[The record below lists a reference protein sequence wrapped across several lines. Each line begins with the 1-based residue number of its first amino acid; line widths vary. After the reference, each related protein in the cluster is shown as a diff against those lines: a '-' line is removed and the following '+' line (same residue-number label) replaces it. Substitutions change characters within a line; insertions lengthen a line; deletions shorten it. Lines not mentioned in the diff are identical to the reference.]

1 MAQQIR
7 RIDLAAGAKKI
18 LQMIEEDGGV
28 IVENFISADLV
39 RRIRMQLGDFAEG
52 FKPGVSEGELKALFA
67 GQQTKR
73 FSGLITKAPA
83 FAEVVDHDLLHDW
96 AREAFRNDYW
106 INTGQAMI
114 VGPGSHAQYL
124 HRDWGNWPIASS
136 HGPNGPE
143 ATVSIMLALS
153 DFTAENGATRV
164 VPGSH
169 KWDDFT
175 RSADPE
181 SVVQAVMPAGSA
193 LLYTGKT
200 MHGAGANIT
209 EDQWRFGIHL
219 SFCLGQLTPEEAIPL
234 TVPWS
239 VAQHCSERV
248 KAMLGFYSIRTFD
261 GGWPILW
268 TKDYRELR
276 DQLEPPPTERFV
288 TAGAS
293 LRSSV
298 KIEPAPRR
306 AERSR
311 KASA

>member
-7 RIDLAAGAKKI
+7 RMDLSEGSARI
-18 LQMIEEDGGV
+18 LGIVDQDGGV
-28 IVENFISADLV
+28 IVENFISRELV
-39 RRIRMQLGDFAEG
+39 HRIRAQLGDFAEA
-52 FKPGVSEGELKALFA
+52 FRPGISEGAIKAAFA
-67 GQQTKR
+67 GGQTKR
-73 FSGLITKAPA
+73 FSGLISKAPA
-83 FAEVVDHDLLHDW
+83 FAEVVDHDLLHEW
-96 AREAFRNDYW
+96 ATQAFKNDYW
-106 INTGQAMI
+106 INTAQAMI
-114 VGPGSHAQYL
+114 VGPGSQDQYL
-124 HRDWGNWPIASS
+124 HRDWGNWPIAASQ
-136 HGPNGPE
+136 GPKGPE

-169 KWDDFT
+169 KWDDFS
-175 RSADPE
+175 REAEPE

-200 MHGAGANIT
+200 IHGAGANRT

-219 SFCLGQLTPEEAIPL
+219 SFCLGQLTPEEALPL
-234 TVPWS
+234 TVPWE

-248 KAMLGFYSIRTFD
+248 KAMLGYYSIRTFD

-276 DQLEPPPTERFV
+276 DQLDPPPTQPFV

-293 LRSSV
+293 NRLPPDGELAV
-298 KIEPAPRR
+298 TV
-306 AERSR
+306 
-311 KASA
+311 